1 MEDYHRYIYF
11 NTIDYKGDKTTKS
24 YTLPIT
30 PFTFIPV
37 FDDGESALY
46 SKRKILWDF
55 GDGTTSESITAVHHF
70 KLPGWY
76 NVKCYVLG
84 TEGRGF
90 VDSYTQNILVEDF
103 ITDTIVLSGIEYK
116 NEAGFKYPFVVY
128 RFNSWQTYEALSSV
142 GYTINL
148 NVSGNTAPFLNAEMY
163 KNDKWAHL
171 KPYAKFQTNL
181 VNPVTNKEEII
192 PVNTITTDE
201 SSNEELFVKL
211 QNNNLIFCNKNDE
224 GSCFVGTSGSKLI
237 YYTDDIPKEIDQASI
252 NIVSTIFC
260 SFDKTNFRDFD
271 KIYKNYPENVYP
283 VLNGVFDYNL
293 PSSLIEQ
300 LNPYDIAITSN
311 GIDDD
316 NNLNRIHTFDI
327 YPEKFTGQKIP
338 FVARIKENSG
348 ISSKYNPVLKLTN
361 TRNLNAGEIYI
372 ELRDLQNNTITDNVN
387 IVSNF
392 GVLSS
397 ETNGGYFK
405 GYLISD
411 EPHQNV
417 VIYAE
422 ASPIVRRRYLIDT
435 IYSIISEPQADKIH
449 SVKLIKTDGVRTI
462 EDTIINVPQLTG
474 IYSSCV
480 TCERQLNGTT
490 NWMVWVVDADR
501 ERILKLNPTQIT
513 DGNMQVIF
521 DNFVLP
527 ENSSPSDISSDKNG
541 NVWVTLYDSVS
552 TVRINNLSNIVDKI
566 IKPSINNEIND
577 FENTVTPASIDT
589 DYNNNVWISY
599 SNQLSSF
606 IEKYDFDGN
615 FLTHVNIASGYQCT
629 EIVTDLDLNVWGIA
643 KDLTTVSQDLT
654 AKKDKIFSVNT
665 EGNDINYYSVGGS
678 IWNIINDTNGD
689 IWGTK
694 NIDEVF
700 KIDTKTNIITNFS
713 LSSDST
719 KKQNTYISDLEG
731 ITCTTDGTILVI
743 DNINKKIHYFSADS
757 SNSLNFRPKFA
768 KLTTIDLP
776 SNRIQ
781 DKINGYGDWNGY
793 KYINK
798 FQHIFGKKIS
808 NLKGNSNIFN
818 IYDANA
824 KKYDIRKLNENF
836 DPIRQLNSYRFQD
849 FLLDKGDSVFKLI
862 ETFIGTLSSNPNYL
876 GKLIYERIS
885 NFSDNIANI
894 DTCNVSVLKSMYDM
908 LDETYYTFGNGE
920 IFYPAELKRLV
931 DIFSIKFSKL
941 KGSRNKF
948 AENFNSRGYFN
959 DEIIENGGTP
969 IYGVNKGKELNFL
982 TTVLTAG
989 TNIVAFEKF
998 SETYC
1003 LLNTNLSTASAYLTY
1018 IDPVN
1023 RTYALSGLNYYWGW
1037 NLSLPEPINTNFVP
1051 KYYSFYEYLT
1061 GFDNNQTEGVINW
1074 SDTQTTIP
1082 ENIVSKEQWD
1092 SIKENIINYALAKGL
1107 GIIK

>member
-11 NTIDYKGDKTTKS
+11 ETIDYKGDKTTKS

-30 PFTFIPV
+30 PFTFIPI
-37 FDDGESALY
+37 FDDGETTLY
-46 SKRKILWDF
+46 SSKKILWDF
-55 GDGTTSESITAVHHF
+55 GDGTTSESITAVHYY
-70 KLPGWY
+70 KIPGWY
-76 NVKCYVLG
+76 DVKCYILG
-84 TEGRGF
+84 REGRGF
-90 VDSYTQNILVEDF
+90 TDSFTQKILVEDF

-116 NEAGFKYPFVVY
+116 SESGSRYPFIVY
-128 RFNSWQTYEALSSV
+128 RFNGWQTYEALSSV
-142 GYTINL
+142 GYTIKL
-148 NVSGNTAPFLNAEMY
+148 NVSGNSAPILDTELY
-163 KNDKWAHL
+163 KTDKWAHL
-171 KPYAKFQTNL
+171 KPYAKFETNI
-181 VNPVTNKEEII
+181 VNHITNKEEIL
-192 PVNTITTDE
+192 PVNSITTDE
-201 SSNEELFVKL
+201 STDKEIFVKI
-211 QNNNLIFCNKNDE
+211 QNNNLIFCDKNDK
-224 GSCFVGTSGSKLI
+224 GSCFAGTSGSKLV
-237 YYTDDIPKEIDQASI
+237 YYTDDIPKEIDDASI

-260 SFDKTNFRDFD
+260 SFDKTNFEDYNT
-271 KIYKNYPENVYP
+271 IYKKYPENLYP

-300 LNPYDIAITSN
+300 LNPYNIVITTN
-311 GIDDD
+311 GMDDD

-338 FVARIKENSG
+338 FVARIKEYSG
-348 ISSKYNPVLKLTN
+348 ETSKYNPLLSLTN
-361 TRNLNAGEIYI
+361 TTNLISGQIYI
-372 ELRDLQNNTITDNVN
+372 ELRDSQNNTITDNVS

-397 ETNGGYFK
+397 ETHGGYFK
-405 GYLISD
+405 GYFISD
-411 EPHQNV
+411 NPHQNV
-417 VIYAE
+417 SLYAE
-422 ASPIVRRRYLIDT
+422 STPVIRKRYLIDT

-449 SVKLIKTDGVRTI
+449 SVKLIKTDDVKTI

-480 TCERQLNGTT
+480 TCERALNGTT
-490 NWMVWVVDADR
+490 NWIVWVVDADR
-501 ERILKLNPTQIT
+501 EKILKLNPTQIT
-513 DGNMQVIF
+513 NGNMQVIF

-527 ENSSPSDISSDKNG
+527 ENSSPSDIASDQNG
-541 NVWVTLYDSVS
+541 NVWITLYDSVS

-589 DYNNNVWISY
+589 DYDNNVWISY

-606 IEKYDFDGN
+606 IEKYDSDGN
-615 FLTHVNIASGYQCT
+615 FSTHINIASGYQCT
-629 EIVTDLDLNVWGIA
+629 QILTDLNLNVWGIA
-643 KDLTTVSQDLT
+643 KDSITTLQDLSS
-654 AKKDKIFSVNT
+654 KKDKIFSVDSG
-665 EGNDINYYSVGGS
+665 GNNINYYSISGS
-678 IWNIINDTNGD
+678 LWNITLDTNGD

-694 NIDEVF
+694 NIDELF
-700 KIDTKTNIITNFS
+700 KIDVKNNIITNFS
-713 LSSDST
+713 LSSVSA
-719 KKQNTYISDLEG
+719 KQQYNYISDLEG

-743 DNINKKIHYFSADS
+743 DDINKQIHYFNANSDNS
-757 SNSLNFRPKFA
+757 SNFEFKSVKLNV
-768 KLTTIDLP
+768 IDLP

-781 DKINGYGDWNGY
+781 DKINGYGDWNGF

-798 FQHIFGKKIS
+798 FQHIFGKKIT
-808 NLKGNSNIFN
+808 NLKGNSNTFS
-818 IYDANA
+818 IYDATSG
-824 KKYDIRKLNENF
+824 KYDIRKLNENF

-894 DTCNVSVLKSMYDM
+894 DTCNINVLKSMYAM
-908 LDETYYTFGNGE
+908 LDETYYTFGNGALP
-920 IFYPAELKRLV
+920 YPAELKRLV

-948 AENFNSRGYFN
+948 AENFNSKGYFN
-959 DEIIENGGTP
+959 EQIVQNGGTP
-969 IYGVNKGKELNFL
+969 IYGVNKGKELNFF
-982 TTVLTAG
+982 TAVLTAG

-998 SETYC
+998 SETYS
-1003 LLNTNLSTASAYLTY
+1003 LLNTNLSASSAYFSY
-1018 IDPVN
+1018 IDPIN
-1023 RTYALSGLNYYWGW
+1023 HTYALSGLNYYWGW
-1037 NLSLPEPINTNFVP
+1037 NLSLPDPINTNFVP

-1082 ENIVSKEQWD
+1082 ENIKSKEEWD
-1092 SIKENIINYALAKGL
+1092 SIKQNIINYALAKGL